1 MERRAAR
8 SEPLRRITVNPGDIE
23 LVLTDAPSDEMSEL
37 LDGRLSAFNIEL
49 LGPSNRRPLGIA
61 IRSRPDGKLL
71 GGLYGRTGFRRL
83 FVELLFVPE
92 ALRGQGLGGKLLQQA
107 EAEAKARGCLGA
119 WLDTFNAE
127 AKRFYER
134 NGYRV
139 FGEIADYP
147 PGNTRFFLSKNF

>member
-1 MERRAAR
+1 L
-8 SEPLRRITVNPGDIE
+8 P
-23 LVLTDAPSDEMSEL
+23 
-37 LDGRLSAFNIEL
+37 
-49 LGPSNRRPLGIA
+49 
-61 IRSRPDGKLL
+61 L

-107 EAEAKARGCLGA
+107 EAQAKARGCLGA

-127 AKRFYER
+127 ARRFYER

-147 PGNTRFFLSKNF
+147 PGNTRFFLSKDF

>member
-1 MERRAAR
+1 LN
-8 SEPLRRITVNPGDIE
+8 PDDLDLR
-23 LVLTDAPSDEMSEL
+23 LTDAPSDEL
-37 LDGRLSAFNIEL
+37 RDVAGNGLAAFNTEL

-61 IRSRPDGKLL
+61 IHSRTNGRLL

-92 ALRGQGLGGKLLQQA
+92 ALRGRGLGAKLLQQA
-107 EAEAKARGCLGA
+107 EAEARARGCVGA
-119 WLDTFNAE
+119 WLDTFSAE
-127 AKRFYER
+127 AKGFYLK

-147 PGNTRFFLSKNF
+147 PGNTRFFLSKDF